1 MWWLGDGLLHIYM
14 YIYTHIIPVLHGCT
28 LCQCMQI
35 VSNTI
40 QFDYFFQTTASC
52 WNATH
57 LLRSPERT
65 VRSDFCN
72 HLIHCSWMLLAYL
85 GIMIYLKHLEPTGL
99 ASNTCVYLCVSQNYS
114 GSILV
119 RTCIWPWSL
128 RCGDIDT
135 WSCSWGVSRQNHCT
149 YNIHQYTPTY
159 LHRSLLWVFMLA
171 HRTYVSHTH
180 EELHAVSTPQF
191 GTDLVQQLQTHI
203 EDLLLG
209 LHPECAGSC
218 RMW

>member
-1 MWWLGDGLLHIYM
+1 
-14 YIYTHIIPVLHGCT
+14 
-28 LCQCMQI
+28 MQI

-119 RTCIWPWSL
+119 RTCIWPWPSL

-135 WSCSWGVSRQNHCT
+135 WSCSWRVSRQNHCT
-149 YNIHQYTPTY
+149 YNIHQYTYTGHCSGFLCWPTEPTY
-159 LHRSLLWVFMLA
+159 L
-171 HRTYVSHTH
+171 TH
-180 EELHAVSTPQF
+180 MKNSTPCPRLNLAQIWSSSF
-191 GTDLVQQLQTHI
+191 KPI
-203 EDLLLG
+203 
-209 LHPECAGSC
+209 
-218 RMW
+218 